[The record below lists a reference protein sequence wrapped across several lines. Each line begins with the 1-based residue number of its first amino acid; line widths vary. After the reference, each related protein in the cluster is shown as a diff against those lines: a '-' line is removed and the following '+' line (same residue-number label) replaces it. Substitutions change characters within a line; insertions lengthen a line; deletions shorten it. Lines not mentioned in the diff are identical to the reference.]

1 MIKIIIINLFR
12 KAEVPTFDPLNSF
25 GLSRRVQ
32 KRQDNLSCF
41 WLRKC
46 GRNNLLAGTFSP
58 PHNAKKQPYT
68 YLVFNNQNKGRN
80 KTSTHS
86 FHSNNRWNIF
96 RHLLRTVRE
105 HGNPGRVQLIQMT
118 IKHIKTVVTHLG
130 LNNGVLGVPIRAPW
144 GRTYSVSWR
153 RVWQGWTG
161 CSSVPIHFFQFRLSQ
176 PETKMGN

>member
-1 MIKIIIINLFR
+1 M
-12 KAEVPTFDPLNSF
+12 V
-25 GLSRRVQ
+25 
-32 KRQDNLSCF
+32 
-41 WLRKC
+41 
-46 GRNNLLAGTFSP
+46 
-58 PHNAKKQPYT
+58 
-68 YLVFNNQNKGRN
+68 NNQNKGRN

-96 RHLLRTVRE
+96 WHLLRTVRE

-130 LNNGVLGVPIRAPW
+130 LNNGVLGVPIRTSW

-176 PETKMGN
+176 PETKMRSYTLKNRKGVFSFLTVAIRYVIQTLAIFSFTSKTLI

>member
-1 MIKIIIINLFR
+1 MIKIIITTFFR
-12 KAEVPTFDPLNSF
+12 KTRSPSF
-25 GLSRRVQ
+25 WPSELLWPRRVQ

-58 PHNAKKQPYT
+58 PHNAKKDYT
-68 YLVFNNQNKGRN
+68 ILVFNNQNKSRN
-80 KTSTHS
+80 KTPTHS
-86 FHSNNRWNIF
+86 FHNNNRWNIF

-130 LNNGVLGVPIRAPW
+130 LNNGVLGVPIRTSW

-161 CSSVPIHFFQFRLSQ
+161 CSSVPIHFFQFRLPQ
-176 PETKMGN
+176 PETKMRS